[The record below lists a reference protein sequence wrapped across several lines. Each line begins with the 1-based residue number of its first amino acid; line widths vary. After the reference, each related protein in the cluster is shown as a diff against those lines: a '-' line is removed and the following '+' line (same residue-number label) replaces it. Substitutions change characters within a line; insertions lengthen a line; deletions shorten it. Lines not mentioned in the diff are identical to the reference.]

1 MQQPET
7 ESRGDVTEGLSMR
20 AFSYSLLILHF
31 FGLALGLSVSI
42 ANVVMLGV
50 IAKAAPNERGVLAR
64 FLPAM
69 SGVGRIGLALL
80 WVTGFAMLYTRWN
93 GFNGLPWTFHVK
105 LAAVVVL
112 TIAVTYLARL
122 ERRVQ
127 RGDAS
132 AAPQMRLFGGL
143 ATLSAV
149 TAVVF
154 AVLTFD

>member
-1 MQQPET
+1 
-7 ESRGDVTEGLSMR
+7 MR
-20 AFSYSLLILHF
+20 AFSYTLLILHF

-50 IAKAAPNERGVLAR
+50 IAKAAPNERPALAR

-69 SGVGRIGLALL
+69 SRVGRAGLALL
-80 WVTGFAMLYTRWN
+80 WATGFAMLYTRWN

-105 LAAVVVL
+105 LTAVVVL
-112 TIAVTYLARL
+112 TLAVTYLASL
-122 ERRVQ
+122 EKRIA

-132 AAPQMRLFGGL
+132 VGPQMRTFGGL

-149 TAVVF
+149 TAVIF